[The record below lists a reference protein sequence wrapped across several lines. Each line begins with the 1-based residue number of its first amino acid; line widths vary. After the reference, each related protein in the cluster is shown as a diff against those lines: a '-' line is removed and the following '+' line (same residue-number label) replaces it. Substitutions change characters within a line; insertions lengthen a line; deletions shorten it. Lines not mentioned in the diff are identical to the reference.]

1 MSYML
6 VDVANILFDTKHS
19 KHIKSQNVITGGML
33 EPSTTQFAA
42 GKSKNMSEERT
53 SPCHHAGTGQSQDQ
67 KHGTQWLRTGDTASG
82 NLD

>member
-1 MSYML
+1 
-6 VDVANILFDTKHS
+6 
-19 KHIKSQNVITGGML
+19 ML

-53 SPCHHAGTGQSQDQ
+53 SPCRHAGTGQSQDQ